1 MTNLL
6 NKNIK
11 FFVNDVINK
20 LKKLDH
26 LTLEKISN
34 EFTIVNN
41 DSGTIY
47 FFGNGASA
55 SISDHLSTDLTKVCK
70 IKSRTFNNSNLLTCF
85 SNDYGYQNSFKEIIK
100 SQISNNDLCV
110 FISCSGE
117 SKNVVNAAKYC
128 VKKGI
133 KFVSFT
139 GFDKNS
145 SLKKISNLNYFVESN
160 NYNVVETVHQ
170 TALLSIVESLKK

>member
-1 MTNLL
+1 MANLL
-6 NKNIK
+6 NKNLK
-11 FFVNDVINK
+11 FFVNDVIYK

-26 LTLEKISN
+26 STLEKVLN

-41 DSGTIY
+41 DNGTIY

-55 SISDHLSTDLTKVCK
+55 SISDHLATDLTKTCK

-100 SQISNNDLCV
+100 SQINKNDLCV
-110 FISCSGE
+110 CISCSGE

-128 VKKGI
+128 AKIGI
-133 KFVSFT
+133 RFVSFT
-139 GFDKNS
+139 GFDKNN
-145 SLKKISNLNYFVESN
+145 SLKKISNISYYVDSN

-170 TALLSIVESLKK
+170 TALLSIVESLSI